1 MEFQSKN
8 KKKKNKG
15 YSLIELVIVIAIIAL
30 LTGLS
35 FVTVSLL
42 GSARAKEAA
51 VDFDSQIS
59 DLASNAKSK
68 LVVLN
73 GKQYSDYCFC
83 IKLYKEGKK
92 YYIKKG
98 YFNGAAPSSTDQI
111 LSDGDDPSPISRYI
125 FVEGEN
131 SNDDKGVGI
140 SGKVKIKYEAPSQ
153 AEAEITEDGIY
164 IIFNR
169 SGRCISGNGVYHFY
183 KKSNNANIANV
194 TINKN
199 GSHQSK

>member
-1 MEFQSKN
+1 MELQSKDN
-8 KKKKNKG
+8 KEKNKG

-59 DLASNAKSK
+59 DLASNAKSR

-73 GKQYSDYCFC
+73 GEQYPSYCFC

-98 YFNGAAPSSTDQI
+98 YFNESAVMYTEQI
-111 LSDGDDPSPISRYI
+111 LSPGDDVSVVSKYI

-131 SNDDKGVGI
+131 ANDDKGIGI

-153 AEAEITEDGIY
+153 AETEITEDGIY